1 LTGAA
6 DVVVIGG
13 GIVGACCALELARDG
28 ARVTVLE
35 RGGGWGEGCSWG
47 NAGLLVPSH
56 ARPIAAPEN
65 LRAGL
70 RWMLRRDSPF
80 GMRPRPSLAPWL
92 LRYARAST
100 AARAAAGEEL
110 QRSLAVEGLERF
122 EQLDLDAGFKRA
134 GCLTAYTGADAHTR
148 AAAEAATDTGRALG
162 AQALTAAE
170 ARDLEPALSTAVRAA
185 VLFPDEAQ
193 CDPTRLTRA
202 VGAAAVEQGARLCT
216 HTEALE
222 IRARSR
228 AVTAGTG
235 GDDARAGSASVT
247 VRTRDGDLR
256 AGHVVVAAG
265 AWSGRLAAPLG
276 VRVPLVAGKGYAV
289 DWDPNASPLRTP
301 LYLHDER
308 CVANPMGDRLRVT
321 GGLVLGGLQQRGDPR
336 RVAGIHQAAATA
348 LNVRGGG
355 RSWSG
360 LRPCTPDGL
369 PVIGAHPRAE
379 RVLFATGHGMLGVTL
394 GPLTG
399 RLVAD
404 LAAGTAAHPAIKALS
419 PARFGR

>member
-1 LTGAA
+1 VT

-100 AARAAAGEEL
+100 TARAAAGEAL
-110 QRSLAVEGLERF
+110 QRTLSVEGLERF
-122 EQLDLDAGFKRA
+122 EQLDLDAGFKRT
-134 GCLTAYTGADAHTR
+134 GCLTVYTGPDAERR
-148 AAAEAATDTGRALG
+148 AAAEAASETGRTLG
-162 AQALTAAE
+162 AGTLTATE
-170 ARDLEPALSTAVRAA
+170 ARELEPALSTAVKAA

-193 CDPTRLTRA
+193 CNPTRLTRA
-202 VGAAAVEQGARLCT
+202 VGAAAVAHGATLRT

-222 IRARSR
+222 IRTR
-228 AVTAGTG
+228 AAGGAGG
-235 GDDARAGSASVT
+235 GDSRGVT
-247 VRTRDGDLR
+247 VRTRAGDVR
-256 AGHVVVAAG
+256 AAHAVVAAG
-265 AWSGRLAAPLG
+265 AWTGRLAAALG
-276 VRVPLVAGKGYAV
+276 ITVPLVAGKGYAV
-289 DWDPNASPLRTP
+289 DWAADASPLRLP

-308 CVANPMGDRLRVT
+308 CVANPMGDRLRIT

-336 RVAGIHQAAATA
+336 RVSGIHQAASTV
-348 LNVRGGG
+348 LNVAAGG

-399 RLVAD
+399 RLIAD
-404 LAAGTAAHPAIKALS
+404 VVKGTAGHPALKALS
-419 PARFGR
+419 PTRFGR

>member
-1 LTGAA
+1 VVT

-100 AARAAAGEEL
+100 TARAAAGEAL
-110 QRSLAVEGLERF
+110 QRTLSVEGLERF
-122 EQLDLDAGFKRA
+122 EQLDLDAGFQRT
-134 GCLTAYTGADAHTR
+134 GCLTVYTGPEAEKR
-148 AAAEAATDTGRALG
+148 AAAEAASETGRTLG
-162 AQALTAAE
+162 AGPLTATE
-170 ARDLEPALSTAVRAA
+170 ARELEPALSTAVKAA
-185 VLFPDEAQ
+185 VLFPDEAH
-193 CDPTRLTRA
+193 CNPMRLSRV
-202 VGAAAVEQGARLCT
+202 VGAAAVSHGVTLRT

-222 IRARSR
+222 IRP
-228 AVTAGTG
+228 
-235 GDDARAGSASVT
+235 DRAGSSGVV
-247 VRTRDGDLR
+247 VRTRDGDVR
-256 AGHVVVAAG
+256 AARAVVAAG
-265 AWSGRLAAPLG
+265 AWSGRLAAKLG
-276 VRVPLVAGKGYAV
+276 ITVPLVAGKGYAV
-289 DWDPNASPLRTP
+289 DWNTDASPLRIP

-308 CVANPMGDRLRVT
+308 CVVNPMDDRLRVT

-336 RVAGIHQAAATA
+336 RVAGIHQAASTV
-348 LNVRGGG
+348 LNVAQGG

-399 RLVAD
+399 RLIAD
-404 LAAGTAAHPAIKALS
+404 LIQNTADHPALKALS
-419 PARFGR
+419 PTRFAH